1 MAQTLLMTIKSL
13 LPSLPV
19 SERKI
24 GELILKKPT
33 EIIQMSATKLA
44 TEAGSSSAA
53 VIRFCNSIGV
63 NGFTEFKIQLSAQ
76 SAQIDTGLLTDIAP
90 NEALEDIKKK
100 LLFNTN
106 FFFEKTNE
114 VLEDEAIDQV
124 VDLIAQAPSMFI
136 HGLGASFLVA
146 SDIKQKFNRIG
157 KQVFCTQDAHESSAL
172 MAIAEAG
179 SVYIGISNSGDK
191 GEGLLL
197 MKLAKSLGLN
207 TVSLTKD
214 SLNPLRELAAIGLTT
229 ADTQEAPLRSGATL
243 SLLSQMYAVDII
255 FYHFMAK
262 NYQHN
267 LTFLNKSRQATAE
280 FEQLFEDF
288 TQ

>member
-1 MAQTLLMTIKSL
+1 MAQTLLMTIKNQ

-33 EIIQMSATKLA
+33 EIIQMSASKLA
-44 TEAGSSSAA
+44 AEAGSSSAA

-63 NGFTEFKIQLSAQ
+63 KGFTEFKIQLSAQ
-76 SAQIDTGLLTDIAP
+76 SAQIDAGLLTDIAP

-100 LLFNTN
+100 LLLNTN
-106 FFFEKTNE
+106 YFFEKTNE
-114 VLEDEAIDQV
+114 VLADEAIDQV
-124 VDLIAQAPSMFI
+124 VDFISQAPTMFV

-146 SDIKQKFNRIG
+146 CDIKQKFNRIG
-157 KQVFCTQDAHESSAL
+157 KQVFCTQDAHEMSAL

-197 MKLAKSLGLN
+197 MKLAKSLGLK

-214 SLNPLRELAAIGLTT
+214 SQNPLRDLADIGLST
-229 ADTQEAPLRSGATL
+229 ADTQEAPLRSGATI

-267 LTFLNKSRQATAE
+267 LSRLNKTRQATAE

-288 TQ
+288 RK